1 MARSPTLDA
10 MLPIV
15 FHPAYDAPM
24 PPGHRFPMGK
34 FAALAKA
41 LQAEGLV
48 AANGFHVPPLASFEQ
63 VSLAHDHAYVQAVF
77 EAAVSPE
84 LARRIGLPITPDV
97 AIRARAATGGTLL
110 TARLALTEAVA
121 CNTAGGSH
129 HADHAGG
136 AGFCVFNDVAV
147 AVRVLLAEGAIGSAL
162 IIDLDV
168 HQGDGTARLFAHEP
182 RVFTFSMHAAKNFPS
197 QKAISDLDIDLPDGL
212 EDKAY
217 LERLEAVLPGLVRRL
232 MPDIVFYVAGVD
244 PHAKDRLGRL
254 NLSDQGLALR
264 EALVL
269 ETVLSRG
276 VALAGVLGGGYDT
289 DLEALAQRHM
299 LLHKAASAA
308 HARWR

>member
-1 MARSPTLDA
+1 
-10 MLPIV
+10 
-15 FHPAYDAPM
+15 
-24 PPGHRFPMGK
+24 
-34 FAALAKA
+34 
-41 LQAEGLV
+41 
-48 AANGFHVPPLASFEQ
+48 
-63 VSLAHDHAYVQAVF
+63 
-77 EAAVSPE
+77 
-84 LARRIGLPITPDV
+84 
-97 AIRARAATGGTLL
+97 
-110 TARLALTEAVA
+110 VA

-168 HQGDGTARLFAHEP
+168 HQGDGTARLFADEP

-197 QKAISDLDIDLPDGL
+197 QKAVSDLDIELPDGL
-212 EDKAY
+212 EDNGY